1 MERNDRGLHPALGGR
16 YVIIITCMLGWEV
29 LNNIYFNY
37 ILFCILGL
45 YCLLQM
51 ILLKTKHEEDKG
63 RLENRLRKDMEAQRE
78 QLTNMMKA
86 NIQELRTE
94 KEVVVDQ
101 NKTLKSSIAGM
112 QRSLNELNSQIECL
126 QKRI

>member
-1 MERNDRGLHPALGGR
+1 M
-16 YVIIITCMLGWEV
+16 